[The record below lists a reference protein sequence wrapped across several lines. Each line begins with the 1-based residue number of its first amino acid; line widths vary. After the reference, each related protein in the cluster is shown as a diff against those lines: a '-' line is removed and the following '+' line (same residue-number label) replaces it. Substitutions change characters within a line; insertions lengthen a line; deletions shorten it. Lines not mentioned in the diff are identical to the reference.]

1 MKGRKGEGEGW
12 IVLLIERLNDLK
24 GKKKKEKREIKRV
37 EIKLPLLYSLSP
49 RYFFFFFIS
58 CCIFDLRVCFF
69 WEGKKRIEELNI

>member
-49 RYFFFFFIS
+49 RYFFFFLSLVVSSILEF
-58 CCIFDLRVCFF
+58 VFF
-69 WEGKKRIEELNI
+69 GRGKKE